1 MNKYLSLL
9 FMVFCFCLTAATAT
23 AQAPENVYGGQLLVD
38 TKCSKCHT
46 LKRVFVTQKSGEEWR
61 TTVQKMRDKNPA
73 WIKLEDVE
81 QIIKEIKTFW
91 PDRVQALTAEKK
103 AFEETRFLFVDRC
116 AFCHSLNRILIKNKT
131 GKEWAETVEN
141 MRAQA
146 PDYISKEDA
155 ARIAHYLS
163 ERADLL
169 KEDMGGKLFVAKC
182 LICHPGDQILL
193 ETHNKAGWS
202 KIIEKMKELAK
213 DAQVVRLS
221 HEEGQM
227 IVELLAK
234 TQSPKTDGKSP

>member
-9 FMVFCFCLTAATAT
+9 FVALSFYLTAATAT
-23 AQAPENVYGGQLLVD
+23 AQAPAKASDGSLLVD

-46 LKRVFVTQKSGEEWR
+46 LKRVFITQRSGDEWR
-61 TTVQKMRDKNPA
+61 STVQKMQDKNPA
-73 WIKLEDVE
+73 WIKPEDVE

-91 PDRVQALTAEKK
+91 PDRIQALTAEKK
-103 AFEETRFLFVDRC
+103 EFEDVRFLFVDRC
-116 AFCHSLNRILIKNKT
+116 AFCHSLNRVLIKSKT
-131 GKEWAETVEN
+131 GQEWLETVEN
-141 MRAQA
+141 MRSQA
-146 PDYISKEDA
+146 PDYISEEDA

-193 ETHNKAGWS
+193 ETHDKAGWI

-213 DAQVVRLS
+213 DAQVVRIS

-227 IVELLAK
+227 IADLLTK
-234 TQSPKTDGKSP
+234 TQSPKANGKSP

>member
-9 FMVFCFCLTAATAT
+9 SVALSFYLTAATAMAQSPAT
-23 AQAPENVYGGQLLVD
+23 ASGGSLLVD

-46 LKRVFVTQKSGEEWR
+46 LKRVFITQRSGEEWR

-73 WIKLEDVE
+73 WIKPEDVE
-81 QIIKEIKTFW
+81 QIIKEIRTFW

-103 AFEETRFLFVDRC
+103 EFEDVRFLFVDRC
-116 AFCHSLNRILIKNKT
+116 AFCHSLNRVLIKSKT
-131 GKEWAETVEN
+131 GKEWEETVEN
-141 MRAQA
+141 MRSQA

-155 ARIAHYLS
+155 VRIAHYLS

-169 KEDMGGKLFVAKC
+169 KEDMGGKLFVTKC

-193 ETHNKAGWS
+193 ETHDKAGWV
-202 KIIEKMKELAK
+202 KIVEKMKELAK

-227 IVELLAK
+227 IVDLLAK
-234 TQSPKTDGKSP
+234 TQSPKVDGKSP